1 MMTINSNAR
10 ALSPARPCALFA
22 VALVISALLTAC
34 GGGGGGSDGAAGAA
48 KSAASGNAVSS
59 PGSDA
64 ASAASSTSYSG
75 SGTVVSSQTSPT
87 ASSTATTPTA
97 TSAATAPATAAAN
110 TAPTS
115 TATPVSSNN
124 STGSSAS
131 APVSTPTP
139 VNASASIFYGAN
151 GHNNEGGAYDISS
164 PARQLSQLQDLGAK
178 LYRNEVYSQA
188 TATKL
193 AGIARSMA
201 AGGVTVF
208 PVLLSDPRSFN
219 SESDAY
225 TAGFALGQQTAT
237 SYRYPYY
244 EVSNELG
251 AMSLVGN
258 VDGVYP
264 QQFDN
269 ALFQKA
275 RGLIRGMIAGI
286 KSVDTNGKII
296 IGGDTWLHYG
306 FDDMLW
312 NGTQPDGTTGHPKV
326 TWDITG
332 WHWYSEQGDITHA
345 CGGTGC
351 HDVLAALQA
360 YGKPIWLTEFGVRPW
375 YGSDAQIASY
385 MVGNRMMAQFV
396 AVASR
401 YNLQAIQAYELYD
414 DPVGGEGNYGLLM
427 NDGVTQKPVYAAFK
441 NFVAAHP
448 M

>member
-10 ALSPARPCALFA
+10 ALFQARPCALFA
-22 VALVISALLTAC
+22 VALAMTALLTAC
-34 GGGGGGSDGAAGAA
+34 GGGGGGDGTAGAA
-48 KSAASGNAVSS
+48 KSAAAGTTVSGTE
-59 PGSDA
+59 SDA
-64 ASAASSTSYSG
+64 ASAASSASYSG
-75 SGTVVSSQTSPT
+75 GGTAVASPAT
-87 ASSTATTPTA
+87 STAQ
-97 TSAATAPATAAAN
+97 SAANSTAAS
-110 TAPTS
+110 TS
-115 TATPVSSNN
+115 TGSSATPVSLNN
-124 STGSSAS
+124 STGSSAPVS
-131 APVSTPTP
+131 APAP

-164 PARQLSQLQDLGAK
+164 PARQLSQLQDLGVK

-219 SESDAY
+219 SETDAY
-225 TAGFALGQQTAT
+225 DAGFALGQQTAT

-251 AMSLVGN
+251 ALALVGN

-264 QQFDN
+264 QHFNN
-269 ALFQKA
+269 AIFQKA
-275 RGLIRGMIAGI
+275 RGVIRGMIAGI
-286 KSVDTNGKII
+286 KSVDTNGKIVM
-296 IGGDTWLHYG
+296 GGETWLHYG
-306 FDDMLW
+306 FDEMLW

-332 WHWYSEQGDITHA
+332 WHWYSDQGDITRA

-360 YGKPIWLTEFGVRPW
+360 FGKPIWLTEFGVRPS

-385 MVGNRMMAQFV
+385 MVGNTMMAQFV

-401 YNLQAIQAYELYD
+401 YNLQAIQVYELYD

-441 NFVAAHP
+441 NFVAGHP

>member
-1 MMTINSNAR
+1 MSTA
-10 ALSPARPCALFA
+10 SPA
-22 VALVISALLTAC
+22 SA
-34 GGGGGGSDGAAGAA
+34 GQSGAA
-48 KSAASGNAVSS
+48 AAS
-59 PGSDA
+59 
-64 ASAASSTSYSG
+64 
-75 SGTVVSSQTSPT
+75 Q
-87 ASSTATTPTA
+87 ATTTTA
-97 TSAATAPATAAAN
+97 MSAAN
-110 TAPTS
+110 TSPTS
-115 TATPVSSNN
+115 TATAGNAGAAV
-124 STGSSAS
+124 S
-131 APVSTPTP
+131 APAS
-139 VNASASIFYGAN
+139 VNAAASIFYGAN
-151 GHNNEGGAYDISS
+151 GHNNEGGAYDMSS
-164 PARQLSQLQDLGAK
+164 SALQLAQLNDLGAK

-188 TATKL
+188 SVTKL

-208 PVLLSDPRSFN
+208 PVLLADPNAFID
-219 SESDAY
+219 EAGAY
-225 TAGFALGQQTAT
+225 NAGYALGQQTAT

-251 AMSLVGN
+251 AAALVGN
-258 VDGVYP
+258 VDGVFP

-275 RGLIRGMIAGI
+275 RGVIRGMIAGI

-306 FDDMLW
+306 FDQMLAD
-312 NGTQPDGTTGHPKV
+312 GTQPDGTTGHPKV

-360 YGKPIWLTEFGVRPW
+360 FGKPIWLTEFGVRPS

-385 MVGNRMMAQFV
+385 MVGNTMMAQFV
-396 AVASR
+396 AVASK
-401 YNLQAIQAYELYD
+401 YGLQAIQVYELYD
-414 DPVGGEGNYGLLM
+414 DPVGGEGNYGLLK
-427 NDGVTQKPVYAAFK
+427 NDGATQKPVYAAFK
-441 NFVAAHP
+441 SFVAAHP

>member
-10 ALSPARPCALFA
+10 ALFQARPCALFA
-22 VALVISALLTAC
+22 VALAITALLTAC
-34 GGGGGGSDGAAGAA
+34 GGGGGADGTAGAA
-48 KSAASGNAVSS
+48 KSAATGTAVSN

-64 ASAASSTSYSG
+64 ASAASSASYSG
-75 SGTVVSSQTSPT
+75 SGAAVAYP
-87 ASSTATTPTA
+87 SSTTTTQSA
-97 TSAATAPATAAAN
+97 ANSTAATAASTSAN
-110 TAPTS
+110 S
-115 TATPVSSNN
+115 TATPSNAAPVSLNN

-131 APVSTPTP
+131 TPVSAPAP

-151 GHNNEGGAYDISS
+151 GHNNEGGAYDIST

-208 PVLLSDPRSFN
+208 PVLLSDPRTFN
-219 SESDAY
+219 SETDAY
-225 TAGFALGQQTAT
+225 SAGFALGQQTAT

-251 AMSLVGN
+251 AMTLVGN

-275 RGLIRGMIAGI
+275 RGVIRGMIAGI

-312 NGTQPDGTTGHPKV
+312 NGTQPDGTAGHPKV

-332 WHWYSEQGDITHA
+332 WHWYSEQGDITRA

-360 YGKPIWLTEFGVRPW
+360 FGKPIWLTEFGVRPS

-385 MVGNRMMAQFV
+385 MVGNTMMAQFV

-401 YNLQAIQAYELYD
+401 YNLQAIQVYELYD